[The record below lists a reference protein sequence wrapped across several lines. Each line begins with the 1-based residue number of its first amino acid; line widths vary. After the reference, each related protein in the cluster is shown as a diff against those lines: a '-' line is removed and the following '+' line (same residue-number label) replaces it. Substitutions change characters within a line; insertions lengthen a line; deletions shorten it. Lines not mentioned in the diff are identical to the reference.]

1 MTPDYQQY
9 TQVWEEKVCQMNTWL
24 AILTGPMENSAACT
38 TFILPIVLLISQ
50 MMFTSLFVTSLI
62 SSLSY

>member
-1 MTPDYQQY
+1 
-9 TQVWEEKVCQMNTWL
+9 
-24 AILTGPMENSAACT
+24 MENSAACT

-62 SSLSY
+62 SSLSYNARSLIHNLDDLNVNNLYKP